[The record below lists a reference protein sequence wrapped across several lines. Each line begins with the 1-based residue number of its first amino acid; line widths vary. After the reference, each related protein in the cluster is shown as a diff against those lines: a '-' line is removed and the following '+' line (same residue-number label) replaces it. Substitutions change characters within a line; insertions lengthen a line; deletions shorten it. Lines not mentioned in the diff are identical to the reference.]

1 MLILFAQLRAQVSEE
16 TIKHYTYKV
25 AGAARE
31 PIGIFCRRGKTPHLV
46 KAPLA
51 DINTFAAQTTEQ
63 EERKRMERLFT
74 LSALAA
80 AVILSVIVCASTGD
94 AGRLIYV
101 LAATVTGS
109 CQVALL
115 SASVMARQSA
125 ARRLAHCG
133 AASDSDEGSD
143 KLATTQTVVLTDE
156 DLFPNGSVVLVSLEL
171 HSNLNDATALA
182 YAAALTQGSSLGN
195 MLAEEVR
202 TRYGAPLAA
211 HRVLRYDG
219 GVGGQIGG
227 LQVLLGN
234 ERFMTSRGVS
244 VSGMTDN
251 ALALSLDGSLAAV
264 LTVDYTV
271 PAVLFHAMQKL
282 TEQKTT
288 IWLNSHNQ
296 QITPQL
302 VEQLYGLPK
311 GTVVVP
317 ELECS
322 RALQNPAR
330 VQDAR
335 LCALLMRDGLMGIA
349 DCICAARA
357 QRKAQRAGVL
367 IGICASIVCM
377 LLMMYLCYA
386 FVPSDAHPIRLL
398 IYMVLCFIPIFFLD
412 NGVGRE

>member
-1 MLILFAQLRAQVSEE
+1 M
-16 TIKHYTYKV
+16 
-25 AGAARE
+25 
-31 PIGIFCRRGKTPHLV
+31 
-46 KAPLA
+46 
-51 DINTFAAQTTEQ
+51 
-63 EERKRMERLFT
+63 
-74 LSALAA
+74 
-80 AVILSVIVCASTGD
+80 
-94 AGRLIYV
+94 
-101 LAATVTGS
+101 
-109 CQVALL
+109 
-115 SASVMARQSA
+115 
-125 ARRLAHCG
+125 
-133 AASDSDEGSD
+133 
-143 KLATTQTVVLTDE
+143 
-156 DLFPNGSVVLVSLEL
+156 
-171 HSNLNDATALA
+171 TA
-182 YAAALTQGSSLGN
+182 
-195 MLAEEVR
+195 
-202 TRYGAPLAA
+202 
-211 HRVLRYDG
+211 

-234 ERFMTSRGVS
+234 EQFMTSRGVS

-357 QRKAQRAGVL
+357 QRKAHARRCAHRYLRIHCVHAADDVSVL
-367 IGICASIVCM
+367 CVCSIRCASDSPVN
-377 LLMMYLCYA
+377 LYG
-386 FVPSDAHPIRLL
+386 FVLYPD
-398 IYMVLCFIPIFFLD
+398 FLP
-412 NGVGRE
+412 R